1 VPELPLVVEIKKQVA
16 CIYFSRSSSDNG
28 IDTNLAE
35 ELRGAI
41 DCLEHND
48 EIRVLI
54 ITGSGSSF
62 CAGTDF
68 SFLKRNSIETFSS
81 LKVSNFVAGFSKPV
95 IAVLNGNALDQGL
108 EVALACDFRLAAQ
121 GIKLGLQ
128 QVTDG
133 LIPWDGGTQRLPRL
147 VGESRAIEIILTGRL
162 INVEEADSIGLVD
175 SIFLPDKLMDGAMS
189 LADVIASHGP
199 IAVRYVKE
207 AIKTGQDMSLDN
219 GMRLEADLNV
229 LLQSTSDRAEGIR
242 AFLKKR
248 KPEFSG
254 K

>member
-1 VPELPLVVEIKKQVA
+1 MSESPLYVEIKKQVA

-28 IDTNLAE
+28 INTNLAE
-35 ELRGAI
+35 ELREAI

-62 CAGTDF
+62 CSGTDF
-68 SFLKRNSIETFSS
+68 GSLKRNSIETFNL
-81 LKVSNFVAGFSKPV
+81 LKIADFVAGFSKPV

-108 EVALACDFRLAAQ
+108 EAALACDFRLAAK
-121 GIKLGLQ
+121 GTNLGMQ
-128 QVTDG
+128 QVSSG

-162 INVEEADSIGLVD
+162 INVEEAYSIGLVD
-175 SIFLPDKLMDGAMS
+175 SIFLPDELMDGAMS
-189 LADVIASHGP
+189 LAEIIASHGP
-199 IAVRYVKE
+199 IAARYAKE
-207 AIKTGQDMSLDN
+207 AIKTGQEMSLDN

-229 LLQSTSDRAEGIR
+229 LLQSTSDRSEGIR
-242 AFLKKR
+242 SFLEKR
-248 KPEFSG
+248 KPEFRG